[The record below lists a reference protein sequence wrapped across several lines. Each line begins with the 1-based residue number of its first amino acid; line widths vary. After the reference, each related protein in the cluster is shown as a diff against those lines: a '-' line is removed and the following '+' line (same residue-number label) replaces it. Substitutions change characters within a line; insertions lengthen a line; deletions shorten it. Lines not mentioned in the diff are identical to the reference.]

1 MYVFDTPIFPFKKPQ
16 RNLEATAIVKVGEK
30 PNRMTAAIVPPRPLS
45 SANLLPYLSATT
57 PQKILP
63 KMLPLL
69 KAAPTSVSVVQ
80 RHDKAALAMNT

>member
-1 MYVFDTPIFPFKKPQ
+1 MYVFDTPIFPFKNPQ
-16 RNLEATAIVKVGEK
+16 RNLAPTATVKVGEK

-45 SANLLPYLSATT
+45 NANLLPYLSAIT

-69 KAAPTSVSVVQ
+69 KAAP
-80 RHDKAALAMNT
+80 M